1 MQHAFVKLFLI
12 SAKLPSSGPGHYP
25 RDDKPACIP
34 GTRVPWRPK
43 PPPIWQTFGYAVS
56 RRCTNIKPLNVFL
69 YRPFWGYWRSLTER
83 ISIPLT
89 FTFPLRPHAMAAA
102 IASDQKK
109 NRRHCKWQIS
119 GFVFL
124 WLLVDLSIELSILL
138 LRI

>member
-89 FTFPLRPHAMAAA
+89 FTFSLRPHAMAAA

-109 NRRHCKWQIS
+109 TGDIANGRYQGLYFFGC
-119 GFVFL
+119 L
-124 WLLVDLSIELSILL
+124 WICQSNCQFCY
-138 LRI
+138 